1 MWAVAEEE
9 LDVVEVFAVEIVVV
23 AVVVVVKREEA
34 FLEALTG
41 S

>member
-9 LDVVEVFAVEIVVV
+9 LDAVEVFAVEVV
-23 AVVVVVKREEA
+23 AVVVVVVKREEA

>member
-9 LDVVEVFAVEIVVV
+9 LDVVEVFAVEVVT
-23 AVVVVVKREEA
+23 VVVVVKKEEA

>member
-23 AVVVVVKREEA
+23 VVVVKREEA

>member
-1 MWAVAEEE
+1 MWAAAEEE
-9 LDVVEVFAVEIVVV
+9 LDAVEVFEVVV
-23 AVVVVVKREEA
+23 VVVVVKREEA